1 MLSVVH
7 ALEQGYGVL
16 VQLLLLPPQ
25 PPSNQQEKKGGGGG
39 DGAARHSTLAF
50 LVPGYGAGVS

>member
-1 MLSVVH
+1 MLSVGH

-25 PPSNQQEKKGGGGG
+25 PPSNQQEKKGGGG
-39 DGAARHSTLAF
+39 DGAARHSALAF